1 MLLRLTSRDGLD
13 MGKRTGVTLIELLT
27 VVGVLSIIAALVLPA
42 VHSARESARQMSCG
56 NNLHQI
62 GIAIESFH
70 SKRNQLPIG
79 QFVLSQIAPELE
91 ISTESN
97 PFFGDQIEVAPSI
110 LRCPSEPVQQLFKG
124 EVNYC
129 MSIGSAIF
137 PLNGAASPVSYD
149 RGTLSKLSFSDFE
162 DGLSNTALFSEH
174 LQLQVSC
181 ASCPP
186 STKWWM
192 SPRRFGPGE
201 ENTMRSFLNQ
211 AVESG
216 SLTPMPNYLHFTN
229 TWVNDDFF
237 YDHLWTPNK
246 AMVIVLT
253 MGRDA
258 IQPPSSAHRGGVQL
272 LLADGSVRFISDQ
285 VSDSVWSATGSRN
298 GGEVN
303 AMD

>member
-1 MLLRLTSRDGLD
+1 MLQRLLCVDGRF
-13 MGKRTGVTLIELLT
+13 MGRRTGITLIELLT
-27 VVGVLSIIAALVLPA
+27 VIVVLSILAALVLPA

-62 GIAIESFH
+62 GIAIENFH

-79 QFVLSQIAPELE
+79 QFVLSQLAPELE
-91 ISTESN
+91 IATESN
-97 PFFGDQIEVAPSI
+97 PFFGEQIEVAPSI
-110 LRCPSEPVQQLFKG
+110 LRCPSEPAQQLAKG

-149 RGTLSKLSFSDFE
+149 RGALSKLSFRDFE

-174 LQLQVSC
+174 LQLQISC
-181 ASCPP
+181 TSCPP

-192 SPRRFGPGE
+192 SPRKFGPGE
-201 ENTMRSFLNQ
+201 EIVMRSFLNQ
-211 AVESG
+211 AMESG
-216 SLTPMPNYLHFTN
+216 TLTPLSNYSHFTN
-229 TWVNDDFF
+229 TWVNHDFF

-272 LLADGSVRFISDQ
+272 LLADGSVRFVSDQ
-285 VSDSVWSATGSRN
+285 VSDTVWSAIGSRN

-303 AMD
+303 AAD